1 VSYQAAKWLKHGHR
15 RGWATLVP
23 KMAHSSKVLIG
34 TAGFSYKDWEGIV
47 YPPGLKKRQHP
58 LQFLSQYFDCCEIN
72 TSFYGHIQP
81 RTAKQWCEFVQEV
94 NPNFEFTA
102 KLFRSFTHAPG
113 SVLQST
119 SAATLNPLQEDE
131 VKAKAGLDALA
142 EREKLGALLIQF
154 PISFK
159 NTDDNQDY
167 LQSLVERFREY
178 PLVIEVR
185 HSTWNIPEVLA
196 QFSAQNVAFC
206 NIDQPMLGRALRATE
221 YATSSIAY
229 VRLHGRNYKEWF
241 QSDNRDDRYNYL
253 YKPEQLQPWK
263 EKIERL
269 AEKAEKTFA
278 VTNNHYKGKA
288 AVNALELKQ
297 MLSGRKVRAP
307 ETLVEHYPELK
318 EFVQD

>member
-1 VSYQAAKWLKHGHR
+1 M
-15 RGWATLVP
+15 ATNSSRILV
-23 KMAHSSKVLIG
+23 G

-47 YPPGLKKRQHP
+47 YPPGLKKKQHP
-58 LQFLSQYFDCCEIN
+58 LLFLARYFDCCEIN

-81 RTAKQWCEFVQEV
+81 KTARQWCDLVGEV

-113 SVLQST
+113 AVLQST
-119 SAATLNPLQEDE
+119 SAASLNPLSEDE
-131 VKAKAGLDALA
+131 TKAKEGLDSIASNN
-142 EREKLGALLIQF
+142 KLGALLIQF

-159 NTDDNQDY
+159 NTEENREY
-167 LQSLVERFREY
+167 LRTLIERFREY
-178 PLVIEVR
+178 PLVVEVR
-185 HSTWNIPEVLA
+185 HATWDDPEILA
-196 QFSAQNVAFC
+196 GFAAQKVAFC
-206 NIDQPMLGRALRATE
+206 NIDQPWLGRAVRATE
-221 YATSSIAY
+221 HATAPVAY

-241 QSDNRDDRYNYL
+241 QADNRNDRYNYL
-253 YKPEQLQPWK
+253 YTPQQLQPWK

-269 AEKAEKTFA
+269 GQKAEKTFA

-297 MLSGRKVRAP
+297 MLTGKKVKAP

-318 EFVQD
+318 EFVER

>member
-1 VSYQAAKWLKHGHR
+1 M
-15 RGWATLVP
+15 P
-23 KMAHSSKVLIG
+23 ILIG

-58 LQFLSQYFDCCEIN
+58 LQYLAQYFDTCEIN

-81 RTAKQWCEFVQEV
+81 KTGKQWCESVAEV
-94 NPNFEFTA
+94 NPRFEFTA

-113 SVLQST
+113 AVLQST
-119 SAATLNPLQEDE
+119 SAATLNPFQEDE
-131 VKAKAGLDALA
+131 AKAKEGLDSLA
-142 EREKLGALLIQF
+142 SRGKLGALLMQF

-159 NTDDNQDY
+159 NIDENRDY
-167 LQSLVERFREY
+167 LQTLIERFREY
-178 PLVIEVR
+178 PLVVEVR
-185 HSTWNIPEVLA
+185 HATWDNPEILA
-196 QFSAQNVAFC
+196 NFAAQNVAFC
-206 NIDQPMLGRALRATE
+206 NIDQPLLGRAIRATAH
-221 YATSSIAY
+221 ATAPLAY

-253 YKPEQLQPWK
+253 YTPKQLEPWK

-269 AEKAEKTFA
+269 GEKTKKTFA

-297 MLSGRKVRAP
+297 MLTGKKVKAP
-307 ETLVEHYPELK
+307 PTLVEHYPELG
-318 EFVQD
+318 EVADPDSTT

>member
-1 VSYQAAKWLKHGHR
+1 M
-15 RGWATLVP
+15 P
-23 KMAHSSKVLIG
+23 ILIG

-58 LQFLSQYFDCCEIN
+58 LQYLAQYFDTCEIN

-81 RTAKQWCEFVQEV
+81 KTGKQWCESVAEV
-94 NPNFEFTA
+94 NPHFEFTA

-113 SVLQST
+113 AVLQST
-119 SAATLNPLQEDE
+119 SAATLNPLGEDE
-131 VKAKAGLDALA
+131 SKAKEGLDSLA
-142 EREKLGALLIQF
+142 SRDKLGALLMQF

-159 NTDDNQDY
+159 NTDENRDY
-167 LQSLVERFREY
+167 LQKLIERFREY
-178 PLVIEVR
+178 PLAVEVR
-185 HSTWNIPEVLA
+185 HATWDNPEILA
-196 QFSAQNVAFC
+196 NFASQNVAFC
-206 NIDQPMLGRALRATE
+206 NIDQPLLGRAIRATAH
-221 YATSSIAY
+221 ATAPLAY
-229 VRLHGRNYKEWF
+229 VRLHGRNYREWF

-253 YKPEQLQPWK
+253 YTPKQLEPWK

-297 MLSGRKVRAP
+297 MLTGKKVKAP
-307 ETLVEHYPELK
+307 PTLVEHYPELEK
-318 EFVQD
+318 VADPDSTT